1 MTPDIIA
8 ALEAFAAYADPRRS
22 VPASMPITNGSSMAR
37 KQLTMGDCYA
47 AADALAALS
56 TSPAGQ
62 EAVCDLCNGSGK
74 NTASQ
79 IWPDY
84 PPPCRVCGGTGNIA
98 PSVEPAGNVGLD
110 LSAIGSGHCYCWCHP
125 NAGAIGCSPC
135 CDAEDNYLPPSKRDP
150 ALSSV
155 EPAGNGRE
163 GNGS

>member
-1 MTPDIIA
+1 MASMTPDIIA
-8 ALEAFAAYADPRRS
+8 ALQYARNLIGPDE
-22 VPASMPITNGSSMAR
+22 II
-37 KQLTMGDCYA
+37 D
-47 AADALAALS
+47 AALS

-62 EAVCDLCNGSGK
+62 EV
-74 NTASQ
+74 
-79 IWPDY
+79 
-84 PPPCRVCGGTGNIA
+84 REIA
-98 PSVEPAGNVGLD
+98 ERAIELLIEHAEGLGEIDELERRLDAAAHSSVEPAGNVGLD

-163 GNGS
+163 AVENAFIAGWEAQKA